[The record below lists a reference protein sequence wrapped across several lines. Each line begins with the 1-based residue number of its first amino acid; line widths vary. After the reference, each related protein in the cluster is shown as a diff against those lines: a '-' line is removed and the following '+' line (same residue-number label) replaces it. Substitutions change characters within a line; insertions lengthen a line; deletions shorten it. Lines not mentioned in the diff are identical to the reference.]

1 MHFKLIHVV
10 NLIQLT
16 VPEKTVGI
24 YYMEDERIMY
34 QNFPDYSQHLKYD
47 NSVHTPG
54 CFKYSQEANLPTVT
68 KRKVSCNSFYW
79 YTQLGDDRLT
89 IFHTQLS
96 WDTSP
101 ETDHSDNEKGALKR
115 ERRKSH

>member
-1 MHFKLIHVV
+1 M
-10 NLIQLT
+10 NN
-16 VPEKTVGI
+16 VPEFSRLQPT
-24 YYMEDERIMY
+24 
-34 QNFPDYSQHLKYD
+34 FLKYY
-47 NSVHTPG
+47 NSVHIPG
-54 CFKYSQEANLPTVT
+54 CFKYNQEANLPTIT
-68 KRKVSCNSFYW
+68 KKKMSWNSFYW

-101 ETDHSDNEKGALKR
+101 ETDSDNEKGALKR